1 MNNLQHERISVLAQD
16 LRLTALPD
24 LYGGIAQNAAN
35 KKDVS
40 YADFLEDVLK
50 AERDA
55 RRVRSREILTRTA
68 GFPALKTLETYDF
81 TFATGAPHS
90 QIQVLASL
98 GFVERA
104 ENIVLLGPSG
114 TGKTHLAI
122 AFGLIAAQKSWKV
135 RFTTAADLVIAME
148 AAYRQGRMKEA
159 MHRGRSRHHKLELS
173 RPPLTR
179 MRHERIN
186 LPPDARRKSD
196 NLKRLII
203 LHGEAYEATRI
214 HHGHWSC
221 GGVAT
226 CGSCAGNGANSP
238 ERNQDPYR

>member
-90 QIQVLASL
+90 QIQELASL

-122 AFGLIAAQKSWKV
+122 AFGLIALL
-135 RFTTAADLVIAME
+135 RYE
-148 AAYRQGRMKEA
+148 AAEA
-159 MHRGRSRHHKLELS
+159 
-173 RPPLTR
+173 
-179 MRHERIN
+179 
-186 LPPDARRKSD
+186 
-196 NLKRLII
+196 
-203 LHGEAYEATRI
+203 LHGLGDAFLVGRNDLAQILRVHASGERRRTDEVREHHRDLAALGAVFWMCAWSTR
-214 HHGHWSC
+214 C
-221 GGVAT
+221 GRCVSGGRLTARVVTQSSDGIQQLA
-226 CGSCAGNGANSP
+226 P
-238 ERNQDPYR
+238 VP